1 MPERVTKEERMV
13 TLAIE
18 KARKTIETMRE
29 STQVIPVD
37 TEVEV
42 QKIKRPKV
50 QDASKITNQTQEKEG
65 YGLAGESLKK
75 SMNFESNAKE
85 FYQRTLSNMQNLP
98 DKSVQNNFEYEL
110 SKIAKQK
117 GAPLTYADVN
127 NAKIMVS
134 KSGYIRKSFKK
145 SLVLKFD
152 DEMALNGE
160 NVREANSLAPRFV
173 GPHFSINLKRD
184 EITEVLKEFNKKYP
198 NVRLYKVTNGDKY
211 ISAFVNLAAY
221 LYPKNVGR
229 TFSNIGESQF
239 KKK

>member
-1 MPERVTKEERMV
+1 MPEKVTKEEKIV
-13 TLAIE
+13 DLAIK
-18 KARKTIETMRE
+18 KARKTIETLRE
-29 STQVIPVD
+29 STQVIPYD
-37 TEVEV
+37 STVEV

-75 SMNFESNAKE
+75 SM
-85 FYQRTLSNMQNLP
+85 
-98 DKSVQNNFEYEL
+98 
-110 SKIAKQK
+110 
-117 GAPLTYADVN
+117 
-127 NAKIMVS
+127 
-134 KSGYIRKSFKK
+134 
-145 SLVLKFD
+145 VLKFD

-184 EITEVLKEFNKKYP
+184 EITKVLKEFNKKYS
-198 NVRLYKVTNGDKY
+198 NVRLSKVTNGDEY

-239 KKK
+239 KKSDNSCLFLLKRIKILPKRLYVFLRKQESLIYLLAPTPKNMGIGGVKQLMTLEKSMNN

>member
-1 MPERVTKEERMV
+1 MPEKVTKEEKIV
-13 TLAIE
+13 DLAIA
-18 KARKTIETMRE
+18 KARKTIETLRE
-29 STQVIPVD
+29 STQVIPYD
-37 TEVEV
+37 STVEV

-50 QDASKITNQTQEKEG
+50 QDASKITNQTQDKEG

-75 SMNFESNAKE
+75 SM
-85 FYQRTLSNMQNLP
+85 
-98 DKSVQNNFEYEL
+98 
-110 SKIAKQK
+110 
-117 GAPLTYADVN
+117 
-127 NAKIMVS
+127 
-134 KSGYIRKSFKK
+134 
-145 SLVLKFD
+145 VLKFD

-184 EITEVLKEFNKKYP
+184 EITKVLKEFNKKYP
-198 NVRLYKVTNGDKY
+198 NVRLSKVTNGDEY

-239 KKK
+239 KKSSVKKRQTPTSFEQVVQMANEELQSGRVGVNKEILSNIASLYLITNFGRIASFVVFLEANRLTK

>member
-1 MPERVTKEERMV
+1 MGDIMPERVTKEEKIV
-13 TLAIE
+13 DLAIA
-18 KARKTIETMRE
+18 KARKTIETLRE

-50 QDASKITNQTQEKEG
+50 QDASKITNQTQDKEG

-75 SMNFESNAKE
+75 SM
-85 FYQRTLSNMQNLP
+85 
-98 DKSVQNNFEYEL
+98 
-110 SKIAKQK
+110 
-117 GAPLTYADVN
+117 
-127 NAKIMVS
+127 
-134 KSGYIRKSFKK
+134 
-145 SLVLKFD
+145 VLKFD
-152 DEMALNGE
+152 DEMALSGE

-198 NVRLYKVTNGDKY
+198 NVRLSKVTNGDKY